1 MKILFIDVKY
11 IGEIKLNQ
19 DAIKELGKYKKIA
32 LYTTTQFNHKIKGII
47 EQLNN
52 VGIKVISSQP
62 ERTSSKFQIL
72 GCDVYQ
78 KNLKLK
84 EQPGAFLYIG
94 DGRFHPNAL
103 LFSENNLDNQNPKP
117 VLIYNPIENK
127 LTTLNKSD
135 VEKTL
140 KRKKANFARFHAS
153 ESIGVLVTTKPGQS
167 HPNYTKKLE
176 KKYKNKKFHT
186 FIADSISFNEMEN
199 FPFIQCWVNTACP
212 RIALEDA
219 LNTDKALINAEDVL

>member
-103 LFSENNLDNQNPKP
+103 LFSENKYLANIFNPFFIP
-117 VLIYNPIENK
+117 F
-127 LTTLNKSD
+127 SS
-135 VEKTL
+135 
-140 KRKKANFARFHAS
+140 AS
-153 ESIGVLVTTKPGQS
+153 S
-167 HPNYTKKLE
+167 
-176 KKYKNKKFHT
+176 
-186 FIADSISFNEMEN
+186 
-199 FPFIQCWVNTACP
+199 TASSRAPC
-212 RIALEDA
+212 
-219 LNTDKALINAEDVL
+219 